1 MRSSILTTL
10 LIFSFLFSCTDAE
23 ITETKT
29 TSSDTNTT
37 QVPEQNQ
44 EKIENTIAKNDTLSI
59 DTFYIGKKIFSLI
72 KIELYLTEKDT
83 LDPIMNVVYSLE
95 KDTKIKLLTT
105 GTIYEEDFSMYG
117 NATNFVVFENYF
129 STTGNKEYF
138 FLTKDEQLF
147 RTEALDESFILDK
160 NSLDINKLTV
170 MGKDYDGN
178 LKEIKLTSFLDHNK
192 N

>member
-1 MRSSILTTL
+1 MNKSILLFL

-59 DTFYIGKKIFSLI
+59 DTFHIGKKIFSLI
-72 KIELYLTEKDT
+72 KIELSLTEKDT

-95 KDTKIKLLTT
+95 KDTKIKLLTI

-138 FLTKDEQLF
+138 FLTKDEQFF

-160 NSLDINKLTV
+160 NSLDINKMTV

-178 LKEIKLTSFLDHNK
+178 LKEINLTP
-192 N
+192 